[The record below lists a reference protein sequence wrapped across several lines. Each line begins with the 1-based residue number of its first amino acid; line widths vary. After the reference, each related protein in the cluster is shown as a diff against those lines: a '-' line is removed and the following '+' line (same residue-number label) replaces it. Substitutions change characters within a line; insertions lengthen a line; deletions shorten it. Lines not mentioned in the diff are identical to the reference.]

1 MADRVLRGSRLGAT
15 SYEADR
21 NHDLAPR
28 RTATY
33 HCPRDHDFTVPLA
46 DDAEVP
52 ASWDCRMHGQESKL
66 VDGSVPDVKNVKPPR
81 THWDMLLERR
91 SVEELE
97 EILAERLAEL
107 HSRRGIVS

>member
-1 MADRVLRGSRLGAT
+1 MADRVLRGSRLGST

-33 HCPRDHDFTVPLA
+33 SCPRDHEFAVPMA

-52 ASWDCRMHGQESKL
+52 AVWSTAGSSAKVPPLSSPILRPSLTLPSRSAIRCCAGPITAPAR
-66 VDGSVPDVKNVKPPR
+66 SVPSYRIR
-81 THWDMLLERR
+81 TPEWPDF
-91 SVEELE
+91 
-97 EILAERLAEL
+97 
-107 HSRRGIVS
+107 G